1 MRGSPFTLGLVALL
15 GLAAAGCSWSRF
27 DDITGDS
34 PIVLLEKPG
43 SMKTGFGVS
52 VGTLTRNGQSSVLVG
67 GAVGASGA
75 ALYDIGDGTS
85 PGTTAIDSGYC
96 SGGSAQCFLSSSF
109 GAFANATS
117 GVSRP
122 QCYAVG
128 TGSVGTAGIII
139 RCLDATE
146 YPLAVPPNALRLLD
160 FSLVNSQP
168 YDYPMATDRTD
179 DPVLLVT
186 LPYQQMAWFYPS
198 KSTEPSELGVPKGML
213 DKDDKSFGATLAVL
227 TVGDA
232 RVFAVGY
239 PGKSEVLLWKTD
251 GTADSGY
258 IGCLG
263 GVSGLGRALSAG
275 NVNKDDVSDLVVSDA
290 SNVNVIDGQALAA
303 LPVTDST
310 ECSFSSLPEG
320 ALLGSFGCGSS
331 SSTANCE
338 GSSFGAAVAVG
349 DLDGDG
355 DGEVVV
361 GAPNMTVR
369 GESNAGAILVYD
381 VETPA
386 DAAFVEVN
394 FLSSAEGN
402 DNLGAVLATPHIKGN
417 RDLIVAGAP
426 GNGKAALFFC
436 SSLLPHGEAG
446 SRCP

>member
-1 MRGSPFTLGLVALL
+1 MRGSPFTLGLIGLL
-15 GLAAAGCSWSRF
+15 GVTASGCSWSRF

-52 VGTLTRNGQSSVLVG
+52 LGTLTRSGQSSVLVG

-75 ALYDIGDGTS
+75 ALYDIGDGSS
-85 PGTTAIDSGYC
+85 PGTTSIDSAYC

-109 GAFANATS
+109 GAFPNATS

-128 TGSVGTAGIII
+128 TGSVGSPGIIV

-146 YPLAVPPNALRLLD
+146 YPLTIPSRALQLLD
-160 FSLVNSQP
+160 FSLRESQP

-186 LPYQQMAWFYPS
+186 LPFQQMAWFYPS
-198 KSTEPSELGVPKGML
+198 QSTKPSELTAPKGML
-213 DKDDKSFGATLAVL
+213 DSADKTFGNTLAVL
-227 TVGDA
+227 SVGDA

-251 GTADSGY
+251 GGSGSGY

-263 GVSGLGRALSAG
+263 GVSGLGRALAAG
-275 NVNKDDVSDLVVSDA
+275 NVNQDDVSDLVISDD
-290 SNVNVIDGQALAA
+290 SNVNVIDGQTLSA
-303 LPVTDST
+303 LPVTDSS

-331 SSTANCE
+331 SSTSNCE
-338 GSSFGAAVAVG
+338 GSSFGAALAVG

-369 GESNAGAILVYD
+369 GESSAGAVLVYD

-386 DAAFVEVN
+386 DAALVEVK
-394 FLSSAEGN
+394 FLSSAESN
-402 DNLGAVLATPHIKGN
+402 DNLGAVLVTPHIEG

-426 GNGKAALFFC
+426 GNGKAALFYC
-436 SSLLPHGEAG
+436 SSLLPNGAAG